1 MLVSIVIRSLN
12 EGRYLSDLLLM
23 IDQQNCQGFEVET
36 VVIDSGSTDNTLD
49 IARSHGVR
57 VTTIKREEFSF
68 GRSLNRGCKHANG
81 EILVFISGHCVPA
94 NAYWL
99 QNLCRPLLD
108 GSVSYTY
115 GRQVGDDESNFS
127 ERRIFAKYFPGRSDI
142 PQESFFCNNANS
154 ALLRSAWQKF
164 PFDEELTGLEDMELA
179 KRLLAQGMQV
189 GYVADAV
196 VFHHHNESWPQ
207 IRRRFEREALALRS
221 IMPEVHLSRLD
232 VIRCVVVS
240 TYGDWRAA
248 RLNCVTSTSKVD
260 MLRYRWNQYL
270 GSFKGNTE
278 HRFLSRKAKERFFY
292 PHLQDKAEQ
301 DESLRPVRRTPPN
314 ES

>member
-12 EGRYLSDLLLM
+12 EGRHLDDLLVM
-23 IDQQNCQGFEVET
+23 IEQQNCQGFELET

-57 VTTIKREEFSF
+57 VTTIQKEDFSF
-68 GRSLNRGCKHANG
+68 GRSLNLGCKYANG

-94 NAYWL
+94 NSYWL

-108 GSVSYTY
+108 SSVSYSY
-115 GRQVGDDESNFS
+115 GRQIGDDESNFS
-127 ERRIFAKYFPGRSDI
+127 ERLIFSKYFPDRSAI
-142 PQESFFCNNANS
+142 PQEGFFCNNANS
-154 ALLRSAWQKF
+154 ALLRSTWQKF

-179 KRLLAQGMQV
+179 KRLVAQGMQV

-196 VFHHHNESWPQ
+196 VFHHHNESWTQ
-207 IRRRFEREALALRS
+207 IRHRFEREALALRI
-221 IMPEVHLSRLD
+221 IMPEVHLSWLD
-232 VIRCVVVS
+232 VIRCVIVS
-240 TYGDWRAA
+240 TYCDWRAA
-248 RLNCVTSTSKVD
+248 RLNGVTSTSKIN

-278 HRFLSRKAKERFFY
+278 HRCLSRKAKEKFFY

-301 DESLRPVRRTPPN
+301 DESLRPVRRTSPN
-314 ES
+314 KS